1 MAPQGTLKFFRE
13 WAAKAKPGDT
23 VCYHTSESPRR
34 PRGLFELMRAESD
47 AGRVMLT
54 QRREDHSNF
63 PEGGPPF
70 VTYWQAT
77 RISPRAAKVIRN
89 WRKFA

>member
-1 MAPQGTLKFFRE
+1 MVPQGTLKFFRE

-23 VCYHTSESPRR
+23 VVYHTSECPRR
-34 PRGLFELMRAESD
+34 PRGLFEFMRDESD

-54 QRREDHSNF
+54 QDRQNG
-63 PEGGPPF
+63 PENWII
-70 VTYWQAT
+70 TYWRAT

-89 WRKFA
+89 WRKFL